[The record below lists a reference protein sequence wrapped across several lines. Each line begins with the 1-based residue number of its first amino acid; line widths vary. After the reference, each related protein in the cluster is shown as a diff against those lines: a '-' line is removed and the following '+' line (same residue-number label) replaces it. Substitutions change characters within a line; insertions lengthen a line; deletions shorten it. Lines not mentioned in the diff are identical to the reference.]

1 MHRRPGPPRP
11 GGFLIVTILAV
22 SLTAIP
28 GIRHRFFTRKGGVSK
43 GQFASLNCGFS
54 AGDEL
59 ARVTENRARV
69 CAKLSNH
76 SKILLTTAQQ
86 VHGTDTATVS
96 GAWEGNPLEADA
108 LVTATP
114 GIALGV
120 LTADCAPVLLADPY
134 AGVIGGAHAGWR
146 GALAGVTGAAVQAM
160 VDLGADPG
168 RMIAA
173 IGPCISQ
180 ESYEIGPEFPTPF
193 LAEDPDNRRF
203 FTRPGED
210 GRQWFDL
217 GSYVTMRL
225 KVDGVGAVESIGLDT
240 CADDTRFFSYRRSV
254 QAGGSNVGRQ
264 VSVIVLD
271 QK

>member
-1 MHRRPGPPRP
+1 
-11 GGFLIVTILAV
+11 VTIRAA
-22 SLTAIP
+22 SFTAIP
-28 GIRHRFFTRKGGVSK
+28 GVRHRFFTRNGGVSK
-43 GQFASLNCGFS
+43 GRFASLNCGFS
-54 AGDEL
+54 TGDEL
-59 ARVTENRARV
+59 ARVTKNRTRV
-69 CAKLSNH
+69 CAELGNR

-96 GAWEGNPLEADA
+96 NTWEGNPLEADA

-120 LTADCAPVLLADPY
+120 LTADCAPVLLADPD

-146 GALAGVTGAAVQAM
+146 GALAGVTGAAVRAM

-180 ESYEIGPEFPTPF
+180 ESYEIGPEFLTPF
-193 LAEDPDNRRF
+193 LAEDPDNQRF
-203 FTRPGED
+203 FTTFGED

-217 GSYVTMRL
+217 GGYVTMRL
-225 KVDGVGAVESIGLDT
+225 KADGVGAVESIGLDT
-240 CADDTRFFSYRRSV
+240 CADDTQFFSYRRAM
-254 QAGGSNVGRQ
+254 QAGELNVGRQ
-264 VSVIVLD
+264 ISVIVLD